1 MGEPPPLTGLSEAA
15 RATALARHQALRPHL
30 EDGVPL
36 TRVAD
41 KAGVPLRTAQRWLAR
56 YRVGGLAGLARPVRA
71 DRGQRRIPADLQSF
85 IEGLALRRPA
95 PSAAAIH
102 RFATDVATSHG
113 WAVPSYA
120 CVYDIVSSLDPA
132 LVTLAQEGSRGYSE
146 AFDLI
151 WRREAD
157 GPNDIWQADHT
168 ELDLWVVGPGGD
180 PARPWLTIVEDDYSR
195 ALPGWSINLTA
206 PSAIQTALTLRRAIW
221 RKTEP
226 GWHVCGIPGVLYVD
240 HGSDFTS
247 RHLEQVAADLKMR
260 LVFSAVGQPRG
271 RGKVERFFG
280 VLNQLFLSSLPGYS
294 PAGARR
300 AAPVLTLAELDARL
314 HAFVVDEYHRRPHS
328 ETGVAPQERWEAGGF
343 LPHLPESLAALDLLL
358 LTVAEPRKVHP
369 DGIRFQGLRYFD
381 PTLAGYVGEPVT
393 IRYDPND
400 LGEVRVFHQN
410 AFVCR
415 AVSAEVA
422 AQTVTLK
429 EVVAARRA
437 RRADLRDGIN
447 QRLSVVDRL
456 LAVHRQEPPAGPQ
469 PERPAPAPAAAQL
482 KRYREE

>member
-1 MGEPPPLTGLSEAA
+1 MADPPLLTGLGEETRAA
-15 RATALARHQALRPHL
+15 ALARYHAIRPHL

-36 TRVAD
+36 SRAAD
-41 KAGVPLRTAQRWLAR
+41 AAGVPLRTAQRWLAR
-56 YRVGGLAGLARPVRA
+56 YRAGGFAALARSARA
-71 DRGQRRIPADLQSF
+71 DRGQRRMPGELQSF

-95 PSAAAIH
+95 PSTAAIH
-102 RFATDVATSHG
+102 RRASDVAKAHG
-113 WAVPSYA
+113 WPVPSYA

-132 LVTLAQEGSRGYSE
+132 LVALAQEGPRGYSE

-151 WRREAD
+151 WRREAE

-168 ELDLWVVGPGGD
+168 ELDLWAIGPGGD
-180 PARPWLTIVEDDYSR
+180 AVRPWLTVVEDDYSR
-195 ALPGWSINLTA
+195 ALAGWAINLTA

-247 RHLEQVAADLKMR
+247 RHLEQVAAELKMR

-280 VLNQLFLSSLPGYS
+280 VLNQLFLSALPGYS
-294 PAGARR
+294 PAGAPHSTP
-300 AAPVLTLAELDARL
+300 ALTLAELDARL
-314 HAFVVDEYHRRPHS
+314 HAFVVHDYHRRPHS
-328 ETGVAPQERWEAGGF
+328 ETGVAPQERWEGGEF
-343 LPHLPESLAALDLLL
+343 LPHLPASIEALDLLL

-400 LGEVRVFHQN
+400 MGEIRVFHQDG
-410 AFVCR
+410 FVCR

-422 AQTVTLK
+422 SQSVTLK

-437 RRADLRDGIN
+437 RRQDLRNGIN

-456 LAVHRQEPPAGPQ
+456 LAVHQ
-469 PERPAPAPAAAQL
+469 PEPSPAMEAPSPASPRRPRL
-482 KRYREE
+482 KRYWEE